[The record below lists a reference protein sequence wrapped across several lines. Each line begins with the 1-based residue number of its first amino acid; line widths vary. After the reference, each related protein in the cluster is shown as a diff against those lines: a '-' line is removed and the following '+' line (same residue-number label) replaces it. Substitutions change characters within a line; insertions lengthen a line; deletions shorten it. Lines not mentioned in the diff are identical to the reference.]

1 MTQKILENNQSQTFT
16 ASFQQKSTGVSLV
29 IVTVVAINYFV
40 IAYELAQSGAA
51 IPVGAGSLALT
62 TIIFIS
68 IVAAVLQTVLVI
80 GAGGVD
86 NEPVPN
92 VVTHKANR
100 NGYVV
105 LVVGVLITFS
115 TLFSNVTLYMM
126 ANVALLSFVIA
137 EIVRLAS
144 QLVYWRLASAD

>member
-40 IAYELAQSGAA
+40 RAYELAQSGAA

-144 QLVYWRLASAD
+144 QLVYWRWASAD

>member
-1 MTQKILENNQSQTFT
+1 
-16 ASFQQKSTGVSLV
+16 V

-40 IAYELAQSGAA
+40 RAYELAQSGAA
-51 IPVGAGSLALT
+51 I
-62 TIIFIS
+62 
-68 IVAAVLQTVLVI
+68 LQTVLVI

-86 NEPVPN
+86 NEPVPD

-105 LVVGVLITFS
+105 LAVGVFITFS
-115 TLFSNVTLYMM
+115 ALFLNVTLYMM
-126 ANVALLSFVIA
+126 ANIALLSFVIA